1 MGEMKNETQT
11 FEAKKQK
18 AQVAADEAAE
28 AEEEVKKA
36 EEGGFDPT
44 AAGAQ
49 ETILNLKDKIAVMK
63 KKKAYAEQVS
73 VVNSMN
79 EMKFKVEAKT
89 PEAVKAKATVDDVE
103 EGVPSVNGAVE
114 ERLRK
119 SRDKYKMKELEEKAK
134 VPDDPEPEGWDTLNK
149 KPKKKDPVDLLT
161 KTGAAIGLE
170 LREAVNDAKDA
181 LQHKDN
187 NPGDKRAEIR
197 AGEALE
203 RVALLTKQSQRAVEH
218 DSKVQRNAQKEMDQK
233 IDAVQNSRVLADKKI
248 DLKEKELYSS
258 HLRTMREN
266 KFEAES
272 MEMDIKFTKK
282 QKKIY
287 KKLGALARDRYK
299 ARLEHDRVVAKEAG
313 EKRTMRLIEK
323 DRRD

>member
-1 MGEMKNETQT
+1 MGDSPQTHVDTIKKLIAAKVADGKRRMKVLTDDHSKRRREAATKHEAKAAMELAESKQEAKEEKEMKNETQT

-149 KPKKKDPVDLLT
+149 KPKKKDPVDLLA
-161 KTGAAIGLE
+161 KTGAAIGVE
-170 LREAVNDAKDA
+170 LREAVNDAK
-181 LQHKDN
+181 
-187 NPGDKRAEIR
+187 
-197 AGEALE
+197 
-203 RVALLTKQSQRAVEH
+203 
-218 DSKVQRNAQKEMDQK
+218 
-233 IDAVQNSRVLADKKI
+233 
-248 DLKEKELYSS
+248 
-258 HLRTMREN
+258 
-266 KFEAES
+266 
-272 MEMDIKFTKK
+272 
-282 QKKIY
+282 
-287 KKLGALARDRYK
+287 
-299 ARLEHDRVVAKEAG
+299 
-313 EKRTMRLIEK
+313 
-323 DRRD
+323 